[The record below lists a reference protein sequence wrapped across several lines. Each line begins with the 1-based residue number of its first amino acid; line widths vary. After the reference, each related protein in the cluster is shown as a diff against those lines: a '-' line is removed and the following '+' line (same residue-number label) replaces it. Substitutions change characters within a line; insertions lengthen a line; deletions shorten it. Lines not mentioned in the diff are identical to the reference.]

1 MFLIRAVDLFKP
13 VFTNR
18 FRSILRSH
26 HQVGHHGSQ
35 ENTVSRLLFASR
47 RTAALVATLI
57 STFLPLTGCTI
68 YATAPPPATATTAEG
83 RRTIT
88 STEGIGGPATRIPEA
103 RDTRTQKPATPTA
116 KETKPNNPGIYPGA
130 GGPRPA
136 HATLITAVYPLEG
149 VASVPIMAVIK
160 TPSGNIGCEITPD
173 YAGCGIQ
180 SYKSDQPYGSENGIP
195 RWWVPIDGSVEKVEA
210 VRHPLFSSPD
220 REPQVVPYGTAV
232 YYEKYVCASEENG
245 LTCWNSETG
254 HGAFMNRDG
263 VATF

>member
-1 MFLIRAVDLFKP
+1 M
-13 VFTNR
+13 
-18 FRSILRSH
+18 
-26 HQVGHHGSQ
+26 
-35 ENTVSRLLFASR
+35 SRLLFASR

-136 HATLITAVYPLEG
+136 HATLITTVYPAESYGGLG
-149 VASVPIMAVIK
+149 IAVIK
-160 TPSGNIGCEITPD
+160 TPSGNIGCD
-173 YAGCGIQ
+173 LSVAYAGCGIL
-180 SYKSDQPYGSENGIP
+180 SYKKDQPYGYDDGGP
-195 RWWVPIDGSVEKVEA
+195 RWWMPLDRSFSDGIRSYGGDFFLT
-210 VRHPLFSSPD
+210 PGSP
-220 REPQVVPYGTAV
+220 PQVVPYGAVV
-232 YYEKYVCASEENG
+232 YYESYVCASEENG
-245 LTCWNSETG
+245 LTCWNSDTG

>member
-1 MFLIRAVDLFKP
+1 MSPLSSVHRQA
-13 VFTNR
+13 
-18 FRSILRSH
+18 
-26 HQVGHHGSQ
+26 
-35 ENTVSRLLFASR
+35 
-47 RTAALVATLI
+47 AALGATLI
-57 STFLPLTGCTI
+57 STLLPLTGCTI
-68 YATAPPPATATTAEG
+68 YASAPPPATTNAPAD

-88 STEGIGGPATRIPEA
+88 STEGIDGPATRTPETHDTQA
-103 RDTRTQKPATPTA
+103 RKPAIPTA
-116 KETKPNNPGIYPGA
+116 GTTKPSSSGIYPGA

-136 HATLITAVYPLEG
+136 HAALITAVYPLEG

-180 SYKSDQPYGSENGIP
+180 SYKADQPYGSDNGIP

-210 VRHPLFSSPD
+210 VRHHLFSDPD

-245 LTCWNSETG
+245 LTCWNTETG

-263 VATF
+263 VTTF

>member
-1 MFLIRAVDLFKP
+1 MSPLPFI
-13 VFTNR
+13 
-18 FRSILRSH
+18 
-26 HQVGHHGSQ
+26 
-35 ENTVSRLLFASR
+35 SR
-47 RTAALVATLI
+47 RATVVAATLV
-57 STFLPLTGCTI
+57 STLLPLTGCTI
-68 YATAPPPATATTAEG
+68 YANVPAPATTSSTSEA

-88 STEGIGGPATRIPEA
+88 STEGIGGPATHTSETS
-103 RDTRTQKPATPTA
+103 DTRTREPATPTA
-116 KETKPNNPGIYPGA
+116 RATRPNSSGIYPGA

-136 HATLITAVYPLEG
+136 HATLITAVYPVEG

-195 RWWVPIDGSVEKVEA
+195 RWWVPIDGSIEKVEA
-210 VRHPLFSSPD
+210 VRHPLFSKPD
-220 REPQVVPYGTAV
+220 RDPQVIPYGTVV

-245 LTCWNSETG
+245 LTCWNTETG

-263 VATF
+263 VDTF